1 MKKQLQRLRRGQ
13 AMVEYTLVAHAVLL
27 GGTMLIW
34 PFMTYLLRGLSI
46 YFKSIF
52 FVLNAPTP

>member
-1 MKKQLQRLRRGQ
+1 MSSLRRRIRRGQ
-13 AMVEYTLVAHAVLL
+13 AMLEYTMVSHAILL
-27 GGTMLIW
+27 GGTIVVW
-34 PFMTYLLRGLSI
+34 PFLSYLLRGISI